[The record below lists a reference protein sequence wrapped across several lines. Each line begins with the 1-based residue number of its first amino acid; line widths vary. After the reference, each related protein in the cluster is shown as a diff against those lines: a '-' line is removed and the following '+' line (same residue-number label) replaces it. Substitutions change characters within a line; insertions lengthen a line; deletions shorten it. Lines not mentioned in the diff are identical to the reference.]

1 MLPHRRHCL
10 AFQAL
15 RELHFMQIFLISVLA
30 SASGNLAI
38 GSPAE
43 REREIPYLT
52 LTAPDRRSGSHDP
65 LSMVAM
71 SSAVHLFMNRSNKY
85 KSGRMTG

>member
-15 RELHFMQIFLISVLA
+15 RELQFMQIFLISVLA

-52 LTAPDRRSGSHDP
+52 LTAPDRRNGSNDSSTKGGHVIGRP
-65 LSMVAM
+65 LFHEPFQQV
-71 SSAVHLFMNRSNKY
+71 
-85 KSGRMTG
+85 